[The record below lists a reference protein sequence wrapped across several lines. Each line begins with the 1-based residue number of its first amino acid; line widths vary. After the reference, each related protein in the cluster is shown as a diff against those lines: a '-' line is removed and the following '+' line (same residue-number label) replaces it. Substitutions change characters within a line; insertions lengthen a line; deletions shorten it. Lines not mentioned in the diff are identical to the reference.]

1 MQSGYFARIV
11 GRAKRKQESF
21 MAQELAFALINPYTI
36 SKSRT
41 GGVIGRLMSRTGLE
55 LAAARM
61 FGPSHELVTRYAD
74 SLLTSN
80 QAEPEFAR
88 LLSEY
93 IRKNYAP
100 DAATGR
106 RRRVILLMFEG
117 ENAIQ
122 KVREATGHLRAGWV
136 GGETIRDTYGD
147 YVEDETGKVTY
158 FEPAVLVAP
167 SVERAASVLRLWAEY
182 SETDGGIMDQSMDV
196 SDSEG
201 VQSTLVLIKPDNFRF
216 PSVRPGHIID
226 LLSRSG
232 LRIVGLRKIAMT
244 VSQAEDFYG
253 PVRPILH
260 EKFKQITA
268 QRAGDILEKALNIE
282 IPENAKAVIG
292 EQIGPIVGERQFEE
306 IVKFMTGHRPSEV
319 AEADKAKTGSE
330 NCLAL
335 IYKGMSAVEK
345 IRYLLGPTDPA
356 KAQVGSVRRE
366 YGSDIMVN
374 AAHASDSPENAA
386 REMTIVGVQND
397 TIRDWVEKYYGT

>member
-1 MQSGYFARIV
+1 
-11 GRAKRKQESF
+11 

-61 FGPSHELVTRYAD
+61 YGPSQELITRYSD
-74 SLLTSN
+74 SLLNSN

-93 IRKNYAP
+93 VRKSYAP
-100 DAATGR
+100 DPVTGL
-106 RRRVILLMFEG
+106 RRRVILLLFEG

-147 YVEDETGKVTY
+147 YIEDEAGKVRY

-182 SETDGGIMDQSMDV
+182 SEADGGVIENSVDISND
-196 SDSEG
+196 EG
-201 VQSTLVLIKPDNFRF
+201 VQTTLVLIKPDNFRF

-232 LRIVGLRKIAMT
+232 LRIVGVRKFAMT
-244 VSQAEDFYG
+244 VAQAEDFYG
-253 PVRPILH
+253 PVRAILQQ
-260 EKFKQITA
+260 KFKSIMA
-268 QRAGDILEKALNIE
+268 QRAGELLEKSLGFS
-282 IPENAKAVIG
+282 IPEDAKAVIG
-292 EQIGPIVGERQFEE
+292 EHIGPIAGNGQFED
-306 IVKFMTGHRPSEV
+306 IVKFMTGYRPSEV
-319 AEADKAKTGSE
+319 AETDKAKTGSE
-330 NCLAL
+330 YCLAL
-335 IYKGMSAVEK
+335 IYRGISAVEK

-356 KAQVGSVRRE
+356 KAQPGSVRRE
-366 YGSDIMVN
+366 FGSDIMVN
-374 AAHASDSPENAA
+374 AAHASDSPESSA
-386 REMTIVGVQND
+386 REMKIVDVQKD
-397 TIRDWVEKYYGT
+397 TIKEWVEKYYGT

>member
-1 MQSGYFARIV
+1 
-11 GRAKRKQESF
+11 
-21 MAQELAFALINPYTI
+21 MASELAFALINPYTI
-36 SKSRT
+36 AKSRT
-41 GGVIGRLMSRTGLE
+41 GGVIGRLMSRTGLN

-61 FGPSHELVTRYAD
+61 YGPSAELVDLYAS

-80 QAEPEFAR
+80 QSEPEFAR

-93 IRKNYAP
+93 VRSNYAP
-100 DAATGR
+100 DSVTGL
-106 RRRVILLMFEG
+106 RRRVILLLFEG

-147 YVEDETGKVTY
+147 YVVDENEKVRY

-167 SVERAASVLRLWAEY
+167 SVERAAQVLRLW
-182 SETDGGIMDQSMDV
+182 SEFTQSDGGIVDHGADV
-196 SDSEG
+196 TEAEG

-232 LRIVGLRKIAMT
+232 LRIVGLRKFAMT
-244 VSQAEDFYG
+244 VAQAEEFYG
-253 PVRPILH
+253 PVHGILR
-260 EKFKQITA
+260 EKFKSITG
-268 QRAGDILEKALNIE
+268 QQVGALLKRE
-282 IPENAKAVIG
+282 MGFDLPEDAKAAIG
-292 EQIGPIVGERQFEE
+292 EHIGPIAGDRQFED
-306 IVKFMTGHRPSEV
+306 IIQFMTGHRPSEV
-319 AEADKAKTGSE
+319 AEADKAKVGSE

-335 IYKGMSAVEK
+335 VYKGMSAVEK

-356 KAQVGSVRRE
+356 KAQPGSVRRE
-366 YGSDIMVN
+366 FGSDIMVN

-386 REMTIVGVQND
+386 REMCIVDVQQD
-397 TIRDWVEKYYGT
+397 TIGEWVEKYYGTK

>member
-1 MQSGYFARIV
+1 
-11 GRAKRKQESF
+11 
-21 MAQELAFALINPYTI
+21 MAQELAFALINPYTL

-41 GGVIGRLMSRTGLE
+41 GGVIGRLTSRTGLD
-55 LAAARM
+55 LVAARL
-61 FGPSHELVTRYAD
+61 FGPSSELANRYAD
-74 SLLTSN
+74 SLLNSN

-88 LLSEY
+88 LLSAY
-93 IRKNYAP
+93 VRKNYSP

-106 RRRVILLMFEG
+106 RRRAILLLFEG

-147 YVEDETGKVTY
+147 FVTDESGNVTY

-167 SVERAASVLRLWAEY
+167 SVERAASVLRLWSEY
-182 SETDGGIMDQSMDV
+182 TEMDGGVVDQSFDIP
-196 SDSEG
+196 DTEG
-201 VQSTLVLIKPDNFRF
+201 SQSTLVLIKPDNFRF

-232 LRIVGLRKIAMT
+232 LRIVGLRKFSMT
-244 VSQAEDFYG
+244 VAQAEEFYG
-253 PVRPILH
+253 PVREVLR
-260 EKFKQITA
+260 EKFKGITA
-268 QRAGDILEKALNIE
+268 QKAGAILEKELGLD
-282 IPENAKAVIG
+282 IPENAKAAIG
-292 EQIGPIVGERQFEE
+292 EAIGPMVGDRQFED
-306 IVKFMTGHRPSEV
+306 IVKFMTGYRPSDV
-319 AEADKAKTGSE
+319 AEADKAKAGSE

-356 KAQVGSVRRE
+356 KAQPGSVRRE

-374 AAHASDSPENAA
+374 AAHASDSPENAS
-386 REMTIVGVQND
+386 RELKIVDVQKD
-397 TIRDWVEKYYGT
+397 TIKEWVEKYYGT

>member
-1 MQSGYFARIV
+1 
-11 GRAKRKQESF
+11 

-55 LAAARM
+55 LVAARM
-61 FGPSHELVTRYAD
+61 FGPSQELVTRYAD
-74 SLLTSN
+74 SLLSSN
-80 QAEPEFAR
+80 QGEPEFAR

-93 IRKNYAP
+93 VRKSYAP
-100 DAATGR
+100 DPATGM
-106 RRRVILLMFEG
+106 RRRVILLVFEG

-122 KVREATGHLRAGWV
+122 KVREATGHLKAGWV

-147 YVEDETGKVTY
+147 FVTDDLGKVTY
-158 FEPAVLVAP
+158 FEPAILVAP
-167 SVERAASVLRLWAEY
+167 SVERAAAVLRLWTEY
-182 SETDGGIMDQSMDV
+182 SGKDGGIVDHCLDV
-196 SDSEG
+196 SDTEG

-216 PSVRPGHIID
+216 PSMRPGHIID

-232 LRIVGLRKIAMT
+232 LRIVGLRKFSMT
-244 VSQAEDFYG
+244 VAQAEEFYG
-253 PVRPILH
+253 PVRPILQ
-260 EKFKQITA
+260 EKFKKITA
-268 QRAGDILEKALNIE
+268 HRAGEILEKALEIT
-282 IPENAKAVIG
+282 IPEDVKAAIG
-292 EQIGPIVGERQFEE
+292 EQVGPIAGVRQFEE

-319 AEADKAKTGSE
+319 AEADKANAGSE

-366 YGSDIMVN
+366 LGSDIMVN

-386 REMTIVGVQND
+386 REMKIVDVQKD
-397 TIRDWVEKYYGT
+397 TIREWVEKYYGA

>member
-1 MQSGYFARIV
+1 
-11 GRAKRKQESF
+11 
-21 MAQELAFALINPYTI
+21 MASELAFALINPYTI
-36 SKSRT
+36 AKSRT

-61 FGPSHELVTRYAD
+61 FGPSRELAERYAD
-74 SLLTSN
+74 SLRASN
-80 QAEPEFAR
+80 QSDPEIAR

-93 IRKNYAP
+93 VRRNYTP
-100 DAATGR
+100 DPVTGR
-106 RRRVILLMFEG
+106 RRRVILLLFEG

-122 KVREATGHLRAGWV
+122 KIREATGHLRAGWV

-147 YVEDETGKVTY
+147 YVVDDNGQVRY

-167 SVERAASVLRLWAEY
+167 SVERAATVLRLWADY
-182 SETDGGIMDQSMDV
+182 TISDGGLIDQGADV
-196 SDSEG
+196 PDNEG

-232 LRIVGLRKIAMT
+232 LRIVGLRKFSMT
-244 VSQAEDFYG
+244 VAQAEEFYA
-253 PVRPILH
+253 PVRAQLR
-260 EKFKQITA
+260 EKSKSGAA
-268 QRAGDILEKALNIE
+268 QRAGDLLAGEFGCE
-282 IPENAKAVIG
+282 IPDDVRVVIG
-292 EQIGPIVGERQFEE
+292 EHLGPILGDRKFED
-306 IVKFMTGHRPSEV
+306 VVRFMTGFLPSQV
-319 AEADKAKTGSE
+319 AESDKAKSGSE

-335 IYKGMSAVEK
+335 VYKGMSAVEK

-356 KAQVGSVRRE
+356 KAQPGSVRRE

-386 REMTIVGVQND
+386 RELKIVQVEED
-397 TIRDWVEKYYGT
+397 TISEWVDKYYGTK

>member
-1 MQSGYFARIV
+1 
-11 GRAKRKQESF
+11 
-21 MAQELAFALINPYTI
+21 MAQELAFALINPYTL

-41 GGVIGRLMSRTGLE
+41 GGVIGRLTSRTGLD
-55 LAAARM
+55 LVAARL
-61 FGPSHELVTRYAD
+61 FGPSVELANRYAD
-74 SLLTSN
+74 SLLNSN

-93 IRKNYAP
+93 VRKNYAP

-106 RRRVILLMFEG
+106 RRRTILLLFEG

-147 YVEDETGKVTY
+147 FVTDGSGGVTY

-167 SVERAASVLRLWAEY
+167 SVERAASVLRMWSEY
-182 SETDGGIMDQSMDV
+182 SETDGGVVDQSFDV
-196 SDSEG
+196 PDTEG
-201 VQSTLVLIKPDNFRF
+201 SQSTLVLIKPDNFRF

-232 LRIVGLRKIAMT
+232 LRIVGLRKFSMT
-244 VSQAEDFYG
+244 VAQAEEFYG
-253 PVRPILH
+253 PVREVLRQ
-260 EKFKQITA
+260 KFKGITA
-268 QRAGDILEKALNIE
+268 QRAGGILEKAFGFD
-282 IPENAKAVIG
+282 IPEDAKAAVG
-292 EQIGPIVGERQFEE
+292 EAIGPIVGEHQFED
-306 IVKFMTGHRPSEV
+306 IVKFMTGYRPTDV
-319 AEADKAKTGSE
+319 AEADKASTGSE

-356 KAQVGSVRRE
+356 KAQPGSVRRE

-386 REMTIVGVQND
+386 REIKIVDVQKD
-397 TIRDWVEKYYGT
+397 TIKEWVEKYYGT

>member
-1 MQSGYFARIV
+1 
-11 GRAKRKQESF
+11 

-55 LAAARM
+55 LVAARM
-61 FGPSHELVTRYAD
+61 YGPSQELSTRYAD
-74 SLLTSN
+74 SLLNSN

-93 IRKNYAP
+93 VRKSYVP
-100 DAATGR
+100 DPVTGL
-106 RRRVILLMFEG
+106 RRRVILLVFEG

-122 KVREATGHLRAGWV
+122 KVREATGHLRSGWV
-136 GGETIRDTYGD
+136 NGETIRDTYGD
-147 YVEDETGKVTY
+147 YIEDESGEVRY

-182 SETDGGIMDQSMDV
+182 SEPDGGVIENSVDSV
-196 SDSEG
+196 SSEG
-201 VQSTLVLIKPDNFRF
+201 VQTTLVLIKPDNFRF

-232 LRIVGLRKIAMT
+232 LRIVGMRKFSMT
-244 VSQAEDFYG
+244 VAQAEEFYG
-253 PVRPILH
+253 PVRPILQD
-260 EKFKQITA
+260 KFKSIMA
-268 QRAGDILEKALNIE
+268 QRAGEILEKSLGIS
-282 IPENAKAVIG
+282 IPEDTKAVIG
-292 EQIGPIVGERQFEE
+292 EHIGPIAGNGQFEE
-306 IVKFMTGHRPSEV
+306 IIKFMTGFRPSEV
-319 AEADKAKTGSE
+319 AESDKVKTGSE

-335 IYKGMSAVEK
+335 VYRGISAVEK

-356 KAQVGSVRRE
+356 KAQPGSVRRE

-374 AAHASDSPENAA
+374 AAHASDSPENSA
-386 REMTIVGVQND
+386 REIKIVDVKKD
-397 TIRDWVEKYYGT
+397 TIKEWVEKYYGT

>member
-1 MQSGYFARIV
+1 
-11 GRAKRKQESF
+11 

-55 LAAARM
+55 LVAARM
-61 FGPSHELVTRYAD
+61 FGPSQELAGRYAD
-74 SLLTSN
+74 SLLNSN
-80 QAEPEFAR
+80 QMEPEFAR
-88 LLSEY
+88 LLSGY
-93 IRKNYAP
+93 VRKSYAP
-100 DAATGR
+100 EEGTGL
-106 RRRVILLMFEG
+106 RRRVILLLFEG

-147 YVEDETGKVTY
+147 FVEDGTGKVTY

-182 SETDGGIMDQSMDV
+182 TDSDGGIVDHGVDV
-196 SDSEG
+196 TETEG

-232 LRIVGLRKIAMT
+232 LRIVGTRKFSMT
-244 VSQAEDFYG
+244 VAQAEDFYG
-253 PVRPILH
+253 PVRSILR
-260 EKFKQITA
+260 EKFKGITA
-268 QRAGDILEKALNIE
+268 QRAGEILEKSMGID
-282 IPENAKAVIG
+282 IPEDAKAVIG
-292 EQIGPIVGERQFEE
+292 EHIGPIVGDRQFED

-319 AEADKAKTGSE
+319 AESDKAKTGSE

-356 KAQVGSVRRE
+356 KAQPGSVRRE

-386 REMTIVGVQND
+386 REMKIVDVQKD
-397 TIRDWVEKYYGT
+397 TIREWVEKYYGT

>member
-1 MQSGYFARIV
+1 
-11 GRAKRKQESF
+11 
-21 MAQELAFALINPYTI
+21 MAQELAFTLINPYTI

-61 FGPSHELVTRYAD
+61 YGPSQELITRYAD
-74 SLLTSN
+74 SLQHSN

-93 IRKNYAP
+93 VRKSYAP
-100 DAATGR
+100 DPVTGL
-106 RRRVILLMFEG
+106 RRRVILLVFEG

-147 YVEDETGKVTY
+147 YVTDEQGKVTY

-182 SETDGGIMDQSMDV
+182 SESDGGLIENSVDTANA
-196 SDSEG
+196 EG
-201 VQSTLVLIKPDNFRF
+201 VQTTLVLIKPDNFRF

-232 LRIVGLRKIAMT
+232 LRIVGVRKFSMT
-244 VSQAEDFYG
+244 VAQAEEFYG
-253 PVRPILH
+253 PVRSILQQ
-260 EKFKQITA
+260 KFKGIMA
-268 QRAGDILEKALNIE
+268 QRAGEILEKSLGLS
-282 IPENAKAVIG
+282 IPEDVKAAIG
-292 EQIGPIVGERQFEE
+292 ENIGPIAGNGQFED
-306 IVKFMTGHRPSEV
+306 IVKFMTGFRPSEV
-319 AEADKAKTGSE
+319 AESDKVGAGSE

-335 IYKGMSAVEK
+335 IYRGISAVEK

-356 KAQVGSVRRE
+356 KAQPGSVRRE
-366 YGSDIMVN
+366 FGSDIMVN
-374 AAHASDSPENAA
+374 AAHASDSAENAA
-386 REMTIVGVQND
+386 REMKIVDVQKD
-397 TIRDWVEKYYGT
+397 TIKEWVEKYYGT

>member
-1 MQSGYFARIV
+1 
-11 GRAKRKQESF
+11 

-55 LAAARM
+55 LVAARM
-61 FGPSHELVTRYAD
+61 FGPSQELVTRYSD
-74 SLLTSN
+74 SLLNSN
-80 QAEPEFAR
+80 QSEPEFAR

-93 IRKNYAP
+93 VRKSYGP
-100 DAATGR
+100 DPATGR
-106 RRRVILLMFEG
+106 RRRVVLLLFEG

-122 KVREATGHLRAGWV
+122 KVREATGHLKAGWV

-147 YVEDETGKVTY
+147 FVLDEAGKVTY

-167 SVERAASVLRLWAEY
+167 SVERAASVLRLWTEY
-182 SETDGGIMDQSMDV
+182 SDSDGGLVDQSLDV
-196 SDSEG
+196 ADSEG

-232 LRIVGLRKIAMT
+232 LRIVGLRKFAMT
-244 VSQAEDFYG
+244 VSQAEEFYG
-253 PVRPILH
+253 PVRPILR

-268 QRAGDILEKALNIE
+268 QRAGDILEKALDIR
-282 IPENAKAVIG
+282 IPEDAKAVVG
-292 EQIGPIVGERQFEE
+292 EAVGPIVGERQFED

-366 YGSDIMVN
+366 FGSDIMVN

-386 REMTIVGVQND
+386 REMKIVDVQKD
-397 TIRDWVEKYYGT
+397 TIREWVEKYYGT

>member
-1 MQSGYFARIV
+1 
-11 GRAKRKQESF
+11 

-55 LAAARM
+55 LVAARM
-61 FGPSHELVTRYAD
+61 YGPSQELVTRYAD
-74 SLLTSN
+74 SLLSSQQPEN
-80 QAEPEFAR
+80 EFAR

-93 IRKNYAP
+93 VRKNYSP
-100 DAATGR
+100 DPVTGR
-106 RRRVILLMFEG
+106 RRRVILLLFEG

-122 KVREATGHLRAGWV
+122 KVREASGHLRANWV

-147 YVEDETGKVTY
+147 YVKDEAGKVTY

-167 SVERAASVLRLWAEY
+167 SVERAASVTRLWAEY
-182 SETDGGIMDQSMDV
+182 AETDGGVIDQSVDMV
-196 SDSEG
+196 DSEG
-201 VQSTLVLIKPDNFRF
+201 IQSTLVMLKPDNFRF

-232 LRIVGLRKIAMT
+232 LRIVGLRKFSMT
-244 VSQAEDFYG
+244 VAQAEEFYG
-253 PVRPILH
+253 PVRTVLK
-260 EKFKQITA
+260 EKFKGITA
-268 QRAGDILEKALNIE
+268 QTAGDLLEKALTIH
-282 IPENAKAVIG
+282 IPEDVKAVVG
-292 EQIGPIVGERQFEE
+292 DQVGPIVGERQFEE

-319 AEADKAKTGSE
+319 AEADKEKTGSE

-374 AAHASDSPENAA
+374 AAHASDSPENAL
-386 REMTIVGVQND
+386 REIAIVDVQKDN
-397 TIRDWVEKYYGT
+397 IREWVEKYYGT

>member
-1 MQSGYFARIV
+1 
-11 GRAKRKQESF
+11 

-61 FGPSHELVTRYAD
+61 FGPSQELVTRYAD

-80 QAEPEFAR
+80 QSEPEFAR

-93 IRKNYAP
+93 VRKSYGP
-100 DAATGR
+100 DPVTGL

-122 KVREATGHLRAGWV
+122 KVREATGHLKAGWV

-147 YVEDETGKVTY
+147 FVVDDTGKVTY

-182 SETDGGIMDQSMDV
+182 SDTEGGIVDHSMDV
-196 SDSEG
+196 AESEG

-216 PSVRPGHIID
+216 PSMRPGHIID

-232 LRIVGLRKIAMT
+232 LRIVGLRKFSMT
-244 VSQAEDFYG
+244 VAQAEDFYG
-253 PVRPILH
+253 PVRPILR
-260 EKFKQITA
+260 EKFKKITA
-268 QRAGDILEKALNIE
+268 QRAGDILEKALE
-282 IPENAKAVIG
+282 ITLPEDVKAAVG
-292 EQIGPIVGERQFEE
+292 EQVGPIAGERQFED

-319 AEADKAKTGSE
+319 AEADKSKTGSE

-356 KAQVGSVRRE
+356 KAQIGSVRRE
-366 YGSDIMVN
+366 FGSDIMVN
-374 AAHASDSPENAA
+374 AAHASDSPENAS
-386 REMTIVGVQND
+386 REMKIVDVQKD
-397 TIRDWVEKYYGT
+397 TIREWVEKYYGT

>member
-1 MQSGYFARIV
+1 
-11 GRAKRKQESF
+11 

-55 LAAARM
+55 LVAARM
-61 FGPSHELVTRYAD
+61 FGPSQELASRYAD
-74 SLLTSN
+74 SLLNSN
-80 QAEPEFAR
+80 QMEPEFAR
-88 LLSEY
+88 LLSGY
-93 IRKNYAP
+93 VRKSYAP
-100 DAATGR
+100 EEGTGL
-106 RRRVILLMFEG
+106 RRRVILLLFEG

-147 YVEDETGKVTY
+147 FVEDGDGKVTY

-182 SETDGGIMDQSMDV
+182 TDSDGGIVDHGVDV
-196 SDSEG
+196 TETEG

-232 LRIVGLRKIAMT
+232 LRIVGTRKFSMT
-244 VSQAEDFYG
+244 VAQAEDFYG
-253 PVRPILH
+253 PVRSILR
-260 EKFKQITA
+260 EKFKGITA
-268 QRAGDILEKALNIE
+268 QRAGEILEKSMGID
-282 IPENAKAVIG
+282 IPEDAKAVIG
-292 EQIGPIVGERQFEE
+292 EHIGPIVGDRQFED

-319 AEADKAKTGSE
+319 AESDKAKTGSE

-356 KAQVGSVRRE
+356 KAQPGSVRRE

-386 REMTIVGVQND
+386 REMKIVDVQKD
-397 TIRDWVEKYYGT
+397 TIREWVEKYYGT